1 MEKRRSVDK
10 GTNENIRHSFVNNPG
25 RKSSAPNKISYARG
39 HTPIIKAII
48 AIDPKTGKET
58 TYASVKEAAEAFK
71 IHATHISKV
80 LMGRRKTAGKG
91 FTFGYVEKPKKMPA
105 ADGTTRDITIASV
118 VKIRLKPN
126 KKKAKKVVE

>member
-1 MEKRRSVDK
+1 MDE
-10 GTNENIRHSFVNNPG
+10 HSFVNNPG

-39 HTPIIKAII
+39 HRAPPITKAII
-48 AIDPKTGKET
+48 AIDPQTGKET
-58 TYASVKEAAEAFK
+58 TYTSVKAAAEAFK